1 MSRTLYEFQLP
12 ALVDAAALRRLRG
25 ELDMRTAL
33 SIRFHDL
40 RQRIVRVAARSGCEE
55 ALRRLFA
62 DLGFPPLADD
72 PGQDCQHRPL
82 RNRRRREPSGR
93 GPGRPPSRS
102 AAAVTGVQAAR
113 VAAMALPQASKQARQ
128 AG

>member
-33 SIRFHDL
+33 SIRYYDL
-40 RQRIVRVAARSGCEE
+40 NLQIVRVIGRTGREDE
-55 ALRRLFA
+55 LRALFA
-62 DLGFPPLADD
+62 ALGFPPASDD
-72 PGQDCQHRPL
+72 PTLDCQHRPL

-93 GPGRPPSRS
+93 GPGRPPGRS
-102 AAAVTGVQAAR
+102 AAAVEGVQAAR

>member
-25 ELDMRTAL
+25 ELDMRTAM
-33 SIRFHDL
+33 SIRYHDL
-40 RQRIVRVAARSGCEE
+40 NLRIVRVAARSGCEE
-55 ALRRLFA
+55 ALRQLFA

-72 PGQDCQHRPL
+72 PGEDCQHRPL
-82 RNRRRREPSGR
+82 RHRRRREPSGR
-93 GPGRPPSRS
+93 GPGRPAGRS
-102 AAAVTGVQAAR
+102 VAAMAGVQAAR
-113 VAAMALPQASKQARQ
+113 VVAMALPQASKQARQ